1 MLGNTFAIFDCIHAL
16 PYKPLQKTSSKK
28 IKLHIQASLI
38 QYYLEYKI
46 KKQFKHLVIEEC
58 LNYGTSK

>member
-1 MLGNTFAIFDCIHAL
+1 MLGNAYAIFDCIHAL
-16 PYKPLQKTSSKK
+16 PCKPLQKTYSKK

-46 KKQFKHLVIEEC
+46 KKQFKHLVIEVC